1 MGKKRVVKQ
10 TVEEVLKEK
19 EEVESKIQKV
29 IPPSKTSP
37 KKITRGILY
46 IASTYNN
53 TYLTLTDPE
62 GNVLT
67 WVSAGKIGFKGT
79 KKGTP
84 YAASKAAEVMAQA
97 IEKLRLEEI
106 QIKVKGIGTGRE
118 SALRTLATKGI
129 NIISIEDIT
138 PIPHN
143 GCKRPK
149 PRRV

>member
-1 MGKKRVVKQ
+1 MGKKRVIKQ
-10 TVEEVLKEK
+10 TEEEVLKER

-29 IPPSKTSP
+29 AVPTKLAPKVLKT
-37 KKITRGILY
+37 GILH

-53 TYLTLTDPE
+53 TYLTLTDPQ
-62 GNVLT
+62 GHVLT

-84 YAASKAAEVMAQA
+84 YAAAKAAEVMAQA
-97 IEKLRLEEI
+97 IEKLKLEEI
-106 QIKVKGIGTGRE
+106 RVKVKGIGTGRE
-118 SALRTLATKGI
+118 SALRTLATKGV
-129 NIISIEDIT
+129 NIVSIEDVT
-138 PIPHN
+138 PIPRN